1 MGTVQASHVC
11 SAKIKPQKTFSI
23 LHHWK
28 VFALGY
34 SPILVGWG
42 FHCAPYLRYSL
53 LTTLTYKHMC
63 LLTIGDIVYNLLV
76 NKILQIYGRVGMEM
90 IQVEP
95 KFPACTVFFCFCF
108 FNIAMHS
115 TYWVSLSHTLLLVS
129 KPDPFCFLPLIAF
142 SIRKQSALRNRKGL
156 ACEIELLQMPFVH
169 YFSTLHQPPL
179 HLPSP
184 SHTLLQEQWVTRS
197 SLNAETLKMLTY
209 TPLAGL

>member
-1 MGTVQASHVC
+1 MAELGWKWFSGT
-11 SAKIKPQKTFSI
+11 KISSM
-23 LHHWK
+23 
-28 VFALGY
+28 Y
-34 SPILVGWG
+34 
-42 FHCAPYLRYSL
+42 
-53 LTTLTYKHMC
+53 
-63 LLTIGDIVYNLLV
+63 
-76 NKILQIYGRVGMEM
+76 
-90 IQVEP
+90 
-95 KFPACTVFFCFCF
+95 CF

-115 TYWVSLSHTLLLVS
+115 TYWLSLCHTLLLVS

-156 ACEIELLQMPFVH
+156 ACEIELLQWPFVH

-209 TPLAGL
+209 PFGRLVRSSTYGCPFKRLLWYGKCGVH